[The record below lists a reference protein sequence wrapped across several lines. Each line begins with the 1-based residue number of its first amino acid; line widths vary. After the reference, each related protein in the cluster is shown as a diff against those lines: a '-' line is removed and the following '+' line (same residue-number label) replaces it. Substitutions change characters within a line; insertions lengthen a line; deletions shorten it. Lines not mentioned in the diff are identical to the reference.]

1 MFEKDLNNNFNSL
14 ITNKMSETRTSIF
27 SFDHGQKKLHKA
39 IGVEDSYLDDL
50 QEQIANVLK
59 DHLFD
64 EDRNIKDDLSP
75 SLLVETCLHEFS
87 YNQLVIMASF
97 FLQNK
102 LDDFAQTLNKKL
114 EGAVKKIAL
123 DADDVPEHIREF
135 LMNLAKD
142 GKGDKKTTAI
152 NGDDLPQEIKDFLDD
167 ITKRTDGDGDD
178 D

>member
-1 MFEKDLNNNFNSL
+1 
-14 ITNKMSETRTSIF
+14 MSETTTSIF

-50 QEQIANVLK
+50 QEQIGNVLK

-75 SLLVETCLHEFS
+75 SMLVETCLHEFS

-102 LDDFAQTLNKKL
+102 LDDFAQTLNQKL
-114 EGAVKKIAL
+114 KGAVKKIAL

-142 GKGDKKTTAI
+142 GQGDKKATAVR
-152 NGDDLPQEIKDFLDD
+152 GEDLPQEIKDFLDD
-167 ITKRTDGDGDD
+167 LARKSEDAEDD
-178 D
+178 DED

>member
-1 MFEKDLNNNFNSL
+1 
-14 ITNKMSETRTSIF
+14 MSETRTSIF

-50 QEQIANVLK
+50 QEQIGDVLK
-59 DHLFD
+59 NYLFD

-75 SLLVETCLHEFS
+75 SGLVEKCLHEFS

-102 LDDFAQTLNKKL
+102 LNDFAQTLHQKL
-114 EGAVKKIAL
+114 EGAVKKISL

-142 GKGDKKTTAI
+142 GQGDKKATAVR
-152 NGDDLPQEIKDFLDD
+152 GEDLPQEIKDFLDD
-167 ITKRTDGDGDD
+167 LARKSEDAEDD
-178 D
+178 DED